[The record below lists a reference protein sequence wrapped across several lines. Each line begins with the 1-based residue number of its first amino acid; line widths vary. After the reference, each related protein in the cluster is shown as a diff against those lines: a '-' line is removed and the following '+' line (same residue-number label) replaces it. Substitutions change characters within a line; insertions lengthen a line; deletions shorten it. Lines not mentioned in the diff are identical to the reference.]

1 MYRLEGKNTVTP
13 HEVWNTAHHQLSL
26 LFDRPSFDMWLKN
39 AVLMKYDTGVYEIGV
54 PTAHAQDMLQ
64 HRYYR
69 NIQRVVE
76 GLQNEPVQIRFVV
89 YVPPALPMQP
99 DLDDD
104 APLLRLIAQHK
115 ATHNQAPA
123 SLHEAIQPVRLPD
136 SPEVELNPRYTFD
149 RFLNNKANQLAY
161 EAALSVAEHPATQY
175 NPFLIYGDVGLGK
188 THLLQAIGHVCRAK
202 GLRTLYVP
210 TEVFTNEL
218 INAIRH
224 RTNAMFR
231 EKYRTADVLLL
242 DDVQFLIGKEST
254 QEEFFHTFNTLVNF
268 NRQVVIVSDR
278 HPREMTTLEDRLRSR
293 FQGGLVAD
301 MQPPE
306 LETRIAI
313 VRMWARERRLDLQSD
328 VIATIAERA
337 PNNIREL
344 EGAFNQVAAQTRL
357 AGASLPLQRVAT
369 TLERFMQPR
378 ERPSVKQII
387 EQVAVHHDLA
397 ASDLTGSKRLA
408 HIAEARQI
416 AMYLARELTDETL
429 HMIGSAFGRAH
440 STVLHSYNKISIE
453 ITHDRL
459 LEARL
464 ARIRKSVTDGDN

>member
-1 MYRLEGKNTVTP
+1 
-13 HEVWNTAHHQLSL
+13 
-26 LFDRPSFDMWLKN
+26 MWLKT
-39 AVLMKYDTGVYEIGV
+39 AVLMKYEDGVYEIGV
-54 PTAHAQDMLQ
+54 PTARAQDMLQ

-69 NIQRVVE
+69 NVHRVIE
-76 GLQNEPVQIRFVV
+76 GLQNEPIQIKFVV
-89 YVPPALPMQP
+89 YVPPVIPRPQ

-104 APLLRLIAQHK
+104 APLLRLLAQHQ
-115 ATHNQAPA
+115 ATIKNDSPT
-123 SLHEAIQPVRLPD
+123 SLYEAIQPARLPD
-136 SPEVELNPRYTFD
+136 SPNVELNPRYTFE
-149 RFLNNKANQLAY
+149 RFLNNTANQLAY

-254 QEEFFHTFNTLVNF
+254 QEEFFHTFNALINF

-301 MQPPE
+301 VQPPE

-313 VRMWARERRLDLQSD
+313 VRMWAKERRLEFQSD
-328 VIATIAERA
+328 VVAAIAERA

-344 EGAFNQVAAQTRL
+344 EGAFNQVVAQTRL
-357 AGASLPLQRVAT
+357 AGTSLPLQRIAT
-369 TLERFMQPR
+369 TLEHFMQPR
-378 ERPSVKQII
+378 ERPSVKYII
-387 EQVAVHHDLA
+387 EQVAIHHDLTPA
-397 ASDLTGSKRLA
+397 DLTGSKRLA

-416 AMYLARELTDETL
+416 AMYLARELTDDTL
-429 HMIGSAFGRAH
+429 YMIGSAFDRAH
-440 STVLHSYNKISIE
+440 STVLHSHKKIAQE
-453 ITHDRL
+453 VTHDRL

-464 ARIRKSVTDGDN
+464 TRIRKSVMGVE